1 MAFLRTQGRLRG
13 GRSRTSRRYGRDL
26 TRSVRFFLA
35 DITSRLR
42 GRHLFVLD
50 TTGVVLASVLALAL
64 RYDASGE
71 IATQVPSAVLL
82 VGLMLAIRTL
92 VDVRV
97 GLYAHDWRFASVP
110 DLQRIVFAALA
121 GSVLAAALFTAI
133 DLVQV
138 ATVGGTLVTQGLP
151 LSYWPTEL
159 LITLTFVGGSRFG
172 IRALHD
178 FAASGRSAGASPSV
192 ALLYGAGQ
200 IGAMIAR
207 SARRLPQ
214 AGVMPRGF
222 LDDDPALAG
231 SRVAGLPVFGGLEAL
246 TAAVDATGA
255 KTLLITASNASG
267 ASIRR
272 IMEAATALHLDVRT
286 VPSMVELLDGTIDA
300 HRVRKVRVE
309 DLLRRPTTTEHGPEV
324 ADVFPGKVILITGA
338 GGSIG
343 SELARQV
350 MALRPR
356 RLILLDR
363 AESALF
369 DIHRQLAETHAD
381 SGVQIHPLLANVAS
395 RAAIQRIVMDERPD
409 VILHAAAYKH
419 VPMMEQHPSDAI
431 HVNVAGT
438 MALLDAAVE
447 AGVGRFVLV
456 STDKAVKPSSVMGA
470 SKRVAEMLVADTA
483 RRTGRP
489 YVSVRFGN
497 VLGSNGSVVPIFT
510 DQLERGRPLTITH
523 PDMTRYFMTIPEA
536 SWLILD
542 AAALGQAG
550 DLFVLDMGEPIRIM
564 DLAKDVT
571 RLAGRDPESQPIEI
585 TGLRP
590 GEKLHEELF
599 YDQERVE
606 PTTTPKVMR
615 AVAEEPPTDI
625 RACVGRLLEFA
636 TGTHDQDLRAELSR
650 IVGGIQGPLQA
661 ASDAPVAVPVAP
673 DPVRVPVAEAVLVEG
688 A

>member
-1 MAFLRTQGRLRG
+1 
-13 GRSRTSRRYGRDL
+13 
-26 TRSVRFFLA
+26 VRFFLA
-35 DITSRLR
+35 DTVSRFR
-42 GRHLFVLD
+42 GRHLFILD
-50 TTGVVLASVLALAL
+50 TVGIALAAWVAAAL
-64 RYDASGE
+64 RYDAFGLAALE
-71 IATQVPSAVLL
+71 AAVPYALLLL
-82 VGLMLAIRTL
+82 VVVVAVRSVI
-92 VDVRV
+92 DVRM
-97 GLYAHDWRFASVP
+97 GLYSHDWRFASVP
-110 DLQRIVFAALA
+110 DLQRITLA
-121 GSVLAAALFTAI
+121 VVIGSILAAATFYALDAI
-133 DLVQV
+133 STFSGGVSV
-138 ATVGGTLVTQGLP
+138 AQGLP
-151 LSYWPTEL
+151 RSFWPMEL
-159 LITLTFVGGSRFG
+159 LMTLAVVGGSRFG
-172 IRALHD
+172 IRAVHD
-178 FAASGRSAGASPSV
+178 YTASAGSTGAPPSST
-192 ALLYGAGQ
+192 LLYGAGS

-207 SARRLPQ
+207 SARRVPQ
-214 AGVMPRGF
+214 AGVLPRGF

-231 SRVAGLPVFGGLEAL
+231 TRVAGLRVFGGLSAL
-246 TAAVDATGA
+246 GAAVEATGA

-272 IMEAATALHLDVRT
+272 IMDAATALRLEVRT

-300 HRVRKVRVE
+300 HRVRRVRVE
-309 DLLRRPTTTEHGPEV
+309 DLLRRPTTTEHGSEV
-324 ADVFPGKVILITGA
+324 AQVFPGKVVLITGA

-356 RLILLDR
+356 RLVLLDR

-369 DIHRQLAETHAD
+369 DIHRQLVETYAG
-381 SGVQIHPLLANVAS
+381 SGVDLHPELANVSS
-395 RAAIQRIVMDERPD
+395 RAAIQRIVQRERPD

-447 AGVGRFVLV
+447 AGVDRFVLV

-564 DLAKDVT
+564 DLARDVT
-571 RLAGRDPESQPIEI
+571 RLAGRDPDSQPIEI

-599 YDQERVE
+599 YDQEQVV
-606 PTTTPKVMR
+606 PTTSPKVMR

-625 RACVGRLLEFA
+625 RACVGRLLESA
-636 TGTHDQDLRAELSR
+636 TGTHDDDLRAELSR
-650 IVGGIQGPLQA
+650 IVGGIQGPPQSEADERVAL
-661 ASDAPVAVPVAP
+661 PVFA
-673 DPVRVPVAEAVLVEG
+673 DPVRTAKADPVLVEG

>member
-1 MAFLRTQGRLRG
+1 MTLLRTTRGKMRASRPRLA
-13 GRSRTSRRYGRDL
+13 RRPGRDL
-26 TRSVRFFLA
+26 ARPLRLILA
-35 DITSRLR
+35 DTISQLR

-50 TTGVVLASVLALAL
+50 SVGIVAAMWIAMTI
-64 RYDASGE
+64 RYDSFVELEA
-71 IATQVPSAVLL
+71 AVPYALVLMAVLL
-82 VGLMLAIRTL
+82 AVRTL
-92 VDVRV
+92 VNVRL
-97 GLYAHDWRFASVP
+97 GLYAHDWRFASIP
-110 DLQRIVFAALA
+110 DLQRIVIACVL
-121 GSVLAAALFTAI
+121 GSVLAAGVFLALTSVVVP
-133 DLVQV
+133 D
-138 ATVGGTLVTQGLP
+138 ATGTTLTFGLP
-151 LSYWPTEL
+151 RSFWFIEL
-159 LITLTFVGGSRFG
+159 LLTLTFVGGSRFG

-178 FAASGRSAGASPSV
+178 FASSAHATSAPPS
-192 ALLYGAGQ
+192 ATLLYGAGQ
-200 IGAMIAR
+200 IGAMMAR
-207 SARRLPQ
+207 SARRVPQ

-222 LDDDPALAG
+222 LDDDPDLAG
-231 SRVAGLPVFGGLEAL
+231 TRVAGLPVFGGLNKLSQAVEA
-246 TAAVDATGA
+246 TSA

-272 IMEAATALHLDVRT
+272 IMEAATALHLEVRT

-324 ADVFPGKVILITGA
+324 AEVFPGKVVLITGA

-350 MALRPR
+350 MSLRPR
-356 RLILLDR
+356 RLVLIDR

-369 DIHRQLAETHAD
+369 DIHRQLSEAGTGT
-381 SGVQIHPLLANVAS
+381 GVEIRPLLANVSS
-395 RAAIQRIVMDERPD
+395 RTAIQRIVQDERPD

-438 MALLDAAVE
+438 MALLDAAAE
-447 AGVGRFVLV
+447 AGVDRFVLV

-483 RRTGRP
+483 RRTGQP

-523 PDMTRYFMTIPEA
+523 PEMTRYFMTIPEA

-542 AAALGQAG
+542 AAALGRVG
-550 DLFVLDMGEPIRIM
+550 DLFVLDMGEPIKIV
-564 DLAKDVT
+564 DLARDVT
-571 RLAGRDPESQPIEI
+571 RLAGRDPDSQPIEF

-599 YDQERVE
+599 YDQEHVVA
-606 PTTTPKVMR
+606 TTTPKVMR
-615 AVAEEPPTDI
+615 AIAEEPPTDI
-625 RACVGRLLEFA
+625 RSCVGRLLEFA
-636 TGTHDQDLRAELSR
+636 TGTHDEDLRAELSR
-650 IVGGIQGPLQA
+650 VVGGIQ
-661 ASDAPVAVPVAP
+661 APTVTVADRTAIPIESE
-673 DPVRVPVAEAVLVEG
+673 PVRRQLQDKVLVEG